1 MTRFPRG
8 VYEQG
13 EEPDARFSLAN
24 ERTFLAWIR
33 TGLAL
38 LAAGVAL
45 QALQVPAQRGFRL
58 AAALVFIALGLLA
71 TVQAWF
77 GWRRTELA
85 MRLDRPLPG
94 TPFTLVL
101 TAGVAVGVALVLLG
115 LSW

>member
-1 MTRFPRG
+1 MFNRTMRA
-8 VYEQG
+8 
-13 EEPDARFSLAN
+13 AR
-24 ERTFLAWIR
+24 RV
-33 TGLAL
+33 L